1 MSNSFKAVIALIALA
16 VLVAGYLF
24 TQNQSEWTAQT
35 SPHQSLEEMKATGN
49 IEVKSF
55 EQWKGSHEG
64 GERFKAWQRSLVKPT
79 QGNTTDVKPTE
90 APAQK
95 SPSAPVE

>member
-16 VLVAGYLF
+16 VLVIGYIF
-24 TQNQSEWTAQT
+24 AQNQSEWSAQT

-55 EQWKGSHEG
+55 EQWRGEHKG
-64 GERFKAWQRSLVKPT
+64 GERFKAWQRSLVNQERP
-79 QGNTTDVKPTE
+79 NTADAKPTE
-90 APAQK
+90 KPT
-95 SPSAPVE
+95 E